1 MPYFIFKFIFPHERI
16 AQEKTIQSFC
26 LFLWPSSAFFIY
38 ACSKRENMAQLMR
51 QSKREG
57 VVPEADE
64 SSSLQDSS
72 CLTTA
77 SILPKASP
85 LDSRRAFGA
94 TLLTLSKRQERQ
106 MEKRKAASRLQRRRT
121 LRLTAEE
128 EDRLTRQAATAGI
141 SVSEYMRR
149 QFFGGRPIIAKTDD
163 QTIRELRRLGGLLKH
178 HFEVVKRAGN
188 PATLS
193 ELDAALR
200 EIRRAIEALSER
212 R

>member
-1 MPYFIFKFIFPHERI
+1 
-16 AQEKTIQSFC
+16 
-26 LFLWPSSAFFIY
+26 
-38 ACSKRENMAQLMR
+38 
-51 QSKREG
+51 
-57 VVPEADE
+57 
-64 SSSLQDSS
+64 
-72 CLTTA
+72 
-77 SILPKASP
+77 
-85 LDSRRAFGA
+85 
-94 TLLTLSKRQERQ
+94 
-106 MEKRKAASRLQRRRT
+106 MEKRKATTRFQRRRT

-128 EDRLTRQAATAGI
+128 DERITRQAETAGI

-149 QFFGGRPIIAKTDD
+149 LFFGGRPIIARTDD

-178 HFEVVKRAGN
+178 HFEMVKRTGN

>member
-1 MPYFIFKFIFPHERI
+1 
-16 AQEKTIQSFC
+16 
-26 LFLWPSSAFFIY
+26 
-38 ACSKRENMAQLMR
+38 
-51 QSKREG
+51 
-57 VVPEADE
+57 
-64 SSSLQDSS
+64 
-72 CLTTA
+72 
-77 SILPKASP
+77 
-85 LDSRRAFGA
+85 
-94 TLLTLSKRQERQ
+94 
-106 MEKRKAASRLQRRRT
+106 MEKRKAASRLQRQRT

-149 QFFGGRPIIAKTDD
+149 LFFGGRPIIAKTDD
-163 QTIRELRRLGGLLKH
+163 LTIRELRRLGGLLKH